1 VASSQ
6 VRTPL
11 RVVILAPPYV
21 ELPPARYG
29 GTEAVC
35 AGLADALL
43 ERGHDV
49 TVVGAG
55 RRRISS
61 RFVATRPEPQPE
73 RMGQLMPDV
82 LHAAAAA
89 RLLGEIRPD
98 VVHDHTLAGLL
109 SAGSRVAPTVAT
121 MHAPMQGEMLQLAR
135 AVAPTVRLVAISHSQ
150 RRQAREL
157 PWVGMVHNAVRVRD
171 FPFLRSKQPYALFMG
186 RVCPEKGLPTAIT
199 AARAAGIPLLIAA
212 KCTEPTE
219 REYFERRVRPALGA
233 GATWLGEVGGERKL
247 QLLAGARCLLFP
259 IDWEEP
265 FGMVLIEALACG
277 TPVVALRR
285 GAVPEVVTHGLTGLL
300 AEQPDQLPDLLHEVG
315 RIDPGACRAEAERR
329 FDVARM
335 AADYEAV
342 YERVLERSA
351 PVGRAARAPEGTA
364 ARHLRD
370 RGAARPA
377 PLEGRASPVGYP
389 W

>member
-1 VASSQ
+1 MASSP
-6 VRTPL
+6 VRSPL

-21 ELPPARYG
+21 ELPPVRYG

-49 TVVGAG
+49 TVIGAG
-55 RRRISS
+55 RARTRS
-61 RFVATRPEPQPE
+61 RFVPTRPEAQPG
-73 RMGQLMPDV
+73 RMGQLMPEV
-82 LHAAAAA
+82 LHAATAS
-89 RLLGEIRPD
+89 RLLHEIRPD

-109 SAGSRVAPTVAT
+109 TAGSRVAPTVAT

-135 AVAPTVRLVAISHSQ
+135 AVAPTVRLVAISQNQ
-150 RRQAREL
+150 RQQAPDL
-157 PWVGMVHNAVRVRD
+157 PWAGVVHNAVPVRD
-171 FPFLRSKQPYALFMG
+171 FPFARSKQPYALFMG

-212 KCTEPTE
+212 KCTEPAE
-219 REYFERRVRPALGA
+219 REYFERTVRPQLGA
-233 GATWLGEVGGERKL
+233 GTTWLGEVGGERKR
-247 QLLAGARCLLFP
+247 QLLARARCLLFP

-285 GAVPEVVTHGLTGLL
+285 GAVPEVVSHGLTGLL
-300 AEQPDQLPDLLHEVG
+300 AEQPDQLPHLLHAVG
-315 RIDPGACRAEAERR
+315 RIDPRACRAEAERR

-342 YERVLERSA
+342 YERVLAHRAHVGPAA
-351 PVGRAARAPEGTA
+351 PRPDGGTA

-377 PLEGRASPVGYP
+377 SLEGRASPVG
-389 W
+389 